1 MNTDKIY
8 AQKIA
13 EEYTDSKERKV
24 NALKRLDR
32 AVKRP
37 GKIFSFT
44 FGIVFCLI
52 FGTGFSL
59 ILKAISF
66 NPDIDFLIGL
76 IFSFFGILG
85 MAINY
90 PIYLSVLKHQ
100 KEKYSSDIL
109 KLADEIIKENKS
121 E

>member
-1 MNTDKIY
+1 MNTDKIT

-13 EEYTDSKERKV
+13 EEYTVSKERKV
-24 NALKRLDR
+24 NALKRLDK

-37 GKIFSFT
+37 GKIFSFS

-66 NPDIDFLIGL
+66 SPDFDFMIGMIL
-76 IFSFFGILG
+76 SLFGILG

-90 PIYLSVLKHQ
+90 PIYQTILKHQ
-100 KEKYSSDIL
+100 KKKYSEDIL
-109 KLADEIIKENKS
+109 KLADEVIKENQS